1 MLATSMTVFTACII
15 LMIDKQALLTH
26 DVLKL
31 LTSYTFDDGD
41 GIAAWFEQQDG

>member
-31 LTSYTFDDGD
+31 MTSHAFDDD
-41 GIAAWFEQQDG
+41 DDNAT

>member
-1 MLATSMTVFTACII
+1 MLATSMTVFTACIT

-31 LTSYTFDDGD
+31 MTSHIFDDDNDEGD
-41 GIAAWFEQQDG
+41 EHSAA